1 MILVMFNK
9 MTHTSLH
16 LLAMVYVFY
25 TTGNTAGIDT
35 HVCSL
40 LTPITRI
47 PCRTEGAQRNM

>member
-35 HVCSL
+35 CVFPAYTYHKDTLSH
-40 LTPITRI
+40 
-47 PCRTEGAQRNM
+47 